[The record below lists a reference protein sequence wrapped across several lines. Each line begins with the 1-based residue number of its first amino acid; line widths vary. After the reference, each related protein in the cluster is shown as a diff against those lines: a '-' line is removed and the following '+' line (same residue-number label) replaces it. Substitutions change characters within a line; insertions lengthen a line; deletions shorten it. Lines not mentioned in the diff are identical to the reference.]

1 MSLSPRQ
8 TQIKLFELNELE
20 LEERVIRY
28 IENGI
33 KPEDFEGEILRKYDE
48 MRGITAEIEN
58 KELEL
63 DDFDRKFIENLKKGK
78 DEKEFLK
85 NGK

>member
-1 MSLSPRQ
+1 LSLSPRQ